1 MACTR
6 IKPDMKSWRRW
17 QRPGARKPSRN
28 LFPDPVGQR
37 RGKGFERRCELAER
51 FWTRARI
58 AAEEFDQEALHR
70 SGGARIRIGVIRDT
84 RAVRSGVVC
93 ETMHCTAVDDQVPV
107 GAG

>member
-1 MACTR
+1 MASPR

-17 QRPGARKPSRN
+17 PRPGSRKPSRN
-28 LFPDPVGQR
+28 LFPDRSVQR
-37 RGKGFERRCELAER
+37 RRKGFERRCELAER

-93 ETMHCTAVDDQVPV
+93 ETMHCTAADDQVQVAP
-107 GAG
+107 G